1 MSEVLRAIISTYREV
16 FKAPNLTDAVLFSN
30 DAVAALVVDEVV
42 REVRCAQPQR
52 SAAQRN
58 TAQERARAAASMACW
73 QGMGLAGCALVAR
86 GLGERCSRQPPG
98 LPKASGMRTASQLAA
113 VPLRTRRS
121 NLCRPSTVCSPAAD
135 QGAAVQGA
143 EARERPGAA
152 AGLDGGAAGGEQG
165 GQGQGAGG
173 GEPALCPTCHH
184 VALLSAIDLTL
195 AARPACL
202 LGP

>member
-1 MSEVLRAIISTYREV
+1 MPCSVGGAAGHHLHALPTCHAVSEVLRAIISTYREV

-30 DAVAALVVDEVV
+30 YAVAALVVDEVV

-113 VPLRTRRS
+113 VPLGV
-121 NLCRPSTVCSPAAD
+121 L
-135 QGAAVQGA
+135 
-143 EARERPGAA
+143 
-152 AGLDGGAAGGEQG
+152 
-165 GQGQGAGG
+165 
-173 GEPALCPTCHH
+173 PALCG
-184 VALLSAIDLTL
+184 SRRL
-195 AARPACL
+195 A
-202 LGP
+202 